1 MKKYLLDTNAVICAL
16 NQRVKLPINQ
26 YQISMITEI
35 ELLSFNQLTTEDE
48 TVVKNALLNFDI
60 IDISHPIKTKTIEI
74 RKTSKL
80 KLPDSIIVA
89 TAAVENAILV
99 TSDKQLLNTQI
110 IETIELS
117 QLI

>member
-1 MKKYLLDTNAVICAL
+1 VKKYLLDTNAVIYAL
-16 NQRVKLPINQ
+16 NQAVKLPINQ
-26 YQISMITEI
+26 YQISIITEI

-48 TVVKNALLNFDI
+48 TVLKNALLHFDI
-60 IDISHPIKTKTIEI
+60 IDISYPIKTKTIEI

-89 TAAVENAILV
+89 TAVVENAILV

-110 IETIELS
+110 IETIELN